1 MIREWLKRHF
11 ESAVR
16 PAVSR
21 DRDQL
26 ERCPCCGQAF
36 NARDLEQV
44 LPHFEHQLAAGAP
57 RPEMLVRHED
67 PPAHA
72 ENVVPFRRRL
82 EGSAAE
88 ADHAKMKSDA

>member
-1 MIREWLKRHF
+1 MIREWLKRRF
-11 ESAVR
+11 ESAARLDV
-16 PAVSR
+16 PG
-21 DRDQL
+21 DGDPF

-57 RPEMLVRHED
+57 RPEKLVRQD
-67 PPAHA
+67 DLRSPA

-82 EGSAAE
+82 EGSAKAI
-88 ADHAKMKSDA
+88 

>member
-11 ESAVR
+11 ESALHPDVTR
-16 PAVSR
+16 GSE
-21 DRDQL
+21 QF

-57 RPEMLVRHED
+57 RPETLVRHED
-67 PPAHA
+67 LPSPA

-82 EGSAAE
+82 GGSAKAITQR
-88 ADHAKMKSDA
+88 

>member
-1 MIREWLKRHF
+1 M
-11 ESAVR
+11 R
-16 PAVSR
+16 PDDFR
-21 DRDQL
+21 DGDQF

-57 RPEMLVRHED
+57 RPEKLVRHED
-67 PPAHA
+67 LPSAP

-82 EGSAAE
+82 GGSVKA
-88 ADHAKMKSDA
+88 M

>member
-21 DRDQL
+21 DSVRF

-44 LPHFEHQLAAGAP
+44 RPHFEHQLAAGAQ
-57 RPEMLVRHED
+57 RPEKLVGHED
-67 PPAHA
+67 RPAHP

-82 EGSAAE
+82 EAR
-88 ADHAKMKSDA
+88 